1 MKEQRMPDSHED
13 WNAKTIAEFRANNGG
28 GKHSRTVLVHHR
40 GRKSGR
46 EYVNP
51 LAFMP
56 DDNDSKTIYIF
67 ASKAGGP
74 KNPDWYHNLTSAG
87 EATVE
92 VGAETYHV
100 SVREITGADRD
111 RIYEEQKRRMPV
123 FADYEKKAAGIRT
136 IPVIALTRD

>member
-1 MKEQRMPDSHED
+1 MPDSYED
-13 WNAKTIAEFRANNGG
+13 WNAKTIAEFHANNGG

-40 GRKSGR
+40 GRKSGT

-51 LAFMP
+51 LAFMA
-56 DDNDSKTIYIF
+56 DDDDSKTIYIF
-67 ASKAGGP
+67 GSKAGGP
-74 KNPDWYHNLTSAG
+74 KNPDWYHNLVSAG

-92 VGAETYHV
+92 VGSDTYHV
-100 SVREITGADRD
+100 SVREITGPDRD

-136 IPVIALTRD
+136 IPVLALTRD